1 MSETLHVSTE
11 AGRPTKDVLRD
22 LNAAIYGQGLEF
34 GVYDFGNDYTKNWE
48 KWPSNY
54 IWVACYP
61 VVGVVDGYYIHIDLV
76 SDGFEA
82 TRRPVFIAKT
92 WTWESAYA
100 IANAAAKLLDRMSQ
114 YPRNQQD

>member
-22 LNAAIYGQGLEF
+22 LNAAIAAQGLEF
-34 GVYDFGNDYTKNWE
+34 GVYDFGYDLYATNLE

-76 SDGFEA
+76 NFNSGA
-82 TRRPVFIAKT
+82 TRYPAFVAKT
-92 WTWESAYA
+92 STWESACA
-100 IANAAAKLLDRMSQ
+100 IANAAAKLLDRKHQ
-114 YPRNQQD
+114 